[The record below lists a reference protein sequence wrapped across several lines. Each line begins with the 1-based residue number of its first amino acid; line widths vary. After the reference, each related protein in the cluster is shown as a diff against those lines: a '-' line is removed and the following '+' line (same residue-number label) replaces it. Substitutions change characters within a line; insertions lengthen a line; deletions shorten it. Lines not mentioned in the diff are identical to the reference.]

1 MTLDSFVSLLDKQIN
16 TCKSDIFMSNVF
28 VSQMPE
34 CFQTTNKI
42 LKAAIDENTE
52 YMHEL
57 ILIKDILLG
66 N

>member
-1 MTLDSFVSLLDKQIN
+1 MTLNSLVSLLDQQIN
-16 TCKSDIFMSNVF
+16 TCKSDIIMSTVF
-28 VSQMPE
+28 VNQMPDS
-34 CFQTTNKI
+34 FQTTNKL

>member
-1 MTLDSFVSLLDKQIN
+1 
-16 TCKSDIFMSNVF
+16 MSNVF
-28 VSQMPE
+28 VNQMPDS
-34 CFQTTNKI
+34 FQITNKL

>member
-1 MTLDSFVSLLDKQIN
+1 MTVEGLVSLLDQQIN
-16 TCKSDIFMSNVF
+16 TCKSDIIMSTVF
-28 VSQMPE
+28 VNQIPDS
-34 CFQTTNKI
+34 FRTTNKL

-52 YMHEL
+52 YMREL